1 MCSPF
6 THIWLSGKELW
17 IIDVHCGFPTII
29 ISLSEVYTSD
39 SCTSPE
45 CILKKTLLVSR
56 LCEGGEKD
64 GFKMAS
70 KQFCYFYFNCFK
82 MVAKQLHYLN
92 NCLRWF
98 KWGKQN
104 VYKANYNFYLKCF
117 GVGLFFFFF
126 TTIIKH
132 YSLNSHLNDFSC
144 TYITISEMWVSLN
157 LTFSIHFSV

>member
-29 ISLSEVYTSD
+29 ISLSEVYMWYT
-39 SCTSPE
+39 CTSPE

-104 VYKANYNFYLKCF
+104 VYKAKYNFYLKCF
-117 GVGLFFFFF
+117 GVGLFFSF
-126 TTIIKH
+126 
-132 YSLNSHLNDFSC
+132 LPQ
-144 TYITISEMWVSLN
+144 
-157 LTFSIHFSV
+157 